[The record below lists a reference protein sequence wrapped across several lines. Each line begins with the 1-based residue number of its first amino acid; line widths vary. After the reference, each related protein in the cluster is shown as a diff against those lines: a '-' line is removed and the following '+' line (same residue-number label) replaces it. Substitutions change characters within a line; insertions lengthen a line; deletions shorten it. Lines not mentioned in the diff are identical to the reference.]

1 MKKIIF
7 AEVPNF
13 RKGENVMK
21 KYIILSF
28 LLSNLIF
35 SQNVIEIETATIEF
49 IGLEKW
55 TIEMVSD
62 SMKKYADGAELN
74 QIYCNSVLDDVG
86 FPSATATSDFKDG
99 KMLVMVSL
107 VEHQYSD
114 LIQFTDSPKDT
125 LPLNEEWN
133 WINEYSQKHPMGFQ
147 LALAAYGDY
156 LNRDFESI
164 MDFMDEFSETLKKF
178 GMEIDTTHFGE
189 FWSGLE
195 KHNKK
200 SDFKKAKQI
209 ILNDANYQNRLP
221 AICVLA
227 NFNHNPEAYDL
238 LFHLLRGRDVYISDF
253 AGKILKTINKYPV
266 SNLNLFDHEEHLIPL
281 LNGTNIEHFLNV
293 MDFLMNDIYRTRKE
307 TKFII
312 QHSERLLTHY
322 LKSDYFENET
332 VEILKK
338 LYGEDFENRDEWLAY
353 LQKQ

>member
-1 MKKIIF
+1 
-7 AEVPNF
+7 
-13 RKGENVMK
+13 MK

-35 SQNVIEIETATIEF
+35 SQNVIETETATIEF

-62 SMKKYADGAELN
+62 SMKKYANGAELN

-86 FPSATATSDFKDG
+86 FPSATAISDFKDG
-99 KMLVMVSL
+99 KMVVTVSL
-107 VEHQYSD
+107 IEHQYSD
-114 LIQFTDSPKDT
+114 LIQFTDIPKDT
-125 LPLNEEWN
+125 LPLNEDWI
-133 WINEYSQKHPMGFQ
+133 WINKYFDKYPIKFQ

-189 FWSGLE
+189 LWSGLE

-200 SDFKKAKQI
+200 SDFKKAKKI
-209 ILNDANYQNRLP
+209 ILNDANFENRLP
-221 AICVLA
+221 AICILA
-227 NFNHNPEAYDL
+227 NFNHNPESYDL
-238 LFHLLRGRDVYISDF
+238 LFHLFRSKNEFNSNF
-253 AGKILKTINKYPV
+253 ASKVFQTMLNSPV
-266 SNLNLFDHEEHLIPL
+266 SNLNVLKHKDHLIPL

-293 MDFLMNDIYRTRKE
+293 MAFLMNDIYRTRKE

-312 QHSERLLTHY
+312 LHSERLLTHY
-322 LKSDYFENET
+322 LKSDYFKNET
-332 VEILKK
+332 MEILKK